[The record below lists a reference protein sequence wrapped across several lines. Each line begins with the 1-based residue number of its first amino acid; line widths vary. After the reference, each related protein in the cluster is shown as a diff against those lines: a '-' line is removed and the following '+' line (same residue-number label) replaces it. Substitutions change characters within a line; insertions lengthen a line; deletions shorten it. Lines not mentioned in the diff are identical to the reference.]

1 MKSVFATLAVL
12 STVFII
18 SCGGPQGERA
28 ATSEAQT
35 ALDAKGYTYLADVQA
50 SQIEWVGTKPTGQ
63 HNGTI
68 SLSKGFV
75 SVENGKITGGEM
87 IIDMNSIIV
96 LDLSDQETN
105 GKLRGHLLSADFFDT
120 GVYPEARFEFTSVSD
135 FEGEQTGDVQ
145 FTHTVSGNLTMK
157 DATRNVTFPAM
168 IDIQEGG
175 IKAVSGTFIID
186 RSEWNVKYG
195 SRKFF
200 DNLKDNFIHDDISLK
215 IMFAGMK
222 E

>member
-1 MKSVFATLAVL
+1 MRSVLVSLAVF
-12 STVFII
+12 STLLIV
-18 SCGGPQGERA
+18 SCGGPQGDRA
-28 ATSEAQT
+28 TTSDAQT
-35 ALDAKGYTYLADVQA
+35 VLQAKGHTYLAEVQA

-87 IIDMNSIIV
+87 IIDMNSIVV
-96 LDLSDQETN
+96 LDITDPETN
-105 GKLRGHLLSADFFDT
+105 GKLRGHLVSADFFDT
-120 GVYPEARFEFTSVSD
+120 GVYPEARFEFTTVSD

-168 IDIQEGG
+168 IDIQESG

-186 RSEWNVKYG
+186 RSEWNVRYG

-215 IMFAGMK
+215 IMFVGIK